1 MKIRSYALPLL
12 LSLTALT
19 ALTGC
24 APLVVGGAMVGGAL
38 VATDRRTAGT
48 QLEDEGIEV
57 KATLRLKEQLGDR
70 VHINANA
77 YNRVLLLTGE
87 VKEEADKARAEEIAA
102 RVDNVSRVVN
112 ELQYG
117 FLSSLKSRAGD
128 IAVKTKVLA
137 TLVDAQDLQ
146 SNAFQVVVE
155 RSEVYLMG
163 RVTEREA
170 HRAVELVR
178 GIPGVAK
185 VVKVFEILT
194 EDELAR
200 LRPAKK

>member
-1 MKIRSYALPLL
+1 MKFRTLALPLL

-19 ALTGC
+19 AMTGC

-102 RVDNVSRVVN
+102 RIDNVSRVVN
-112 ELQYG
+112 ELQFG

-137 TLVDAQDLQ
+137 TLVDAQELQ
-146 SNAFQVVVE
+146 SNAFQIVVE

-200 LRPAKK
+200 LRPTKK